1 MGSFHRYEKELELYI
16 EVDLEGHCTEGAKP
30 QLKGPPE
37 SCDPGYAGEVEE
49 FKVFATRKGKDR
61 IDITDMLAAIN
72 PAVLDALKDDLME
85 SYLDYNRFEEDGL

>member
-1 MGSFHRYEKELELYI
+1 MGNFHRYEKELELYI

-37 SCDPGYAGEVEE
+37 SYDPGYPGEVEE

-61 IDITDMLAAIN
+61 LDITDMLAAIN
-72 PAVLDALKDDLME
+72 PAVLEALKDDLME
-85 SYLDYNRFEEDGL
+85 SYLDYNRFEED